1 MTQVHPFTALLAA
14 NTQLRVLDPIA
25 GPLER
30 PAEQLTAAD
39 EVLVFVGGRPC
50 YRPVAQISPSTPPD
64 RAVMLSAGSLS
75 PGIPSRDLAIAS
87 RQVITI
93 AFPAGTPPVPAD
105 ELLPAQEIEPS
116 SHWIELTV
124 QDAEGIV
131 AEGMLQRTGALAAEI
146 VPEPPP
152 PAEEPTPEPVSE
164 PAPAPTPQ
172 TEAPPLRAHAGSR
185 ELSPH
190 SAEVD
195 GILSTWCFTVP
206 PRTTTIRLSS
216 ASVQPDGDPRHL
228 GVAIVRLAMGDV
240 SIPLDSPALVRG
252 FHRAEANDELT
263 WRWTDGEAL
272 MILPPRPHEQVL
284 LVVVTSWH
292 KMLAKG

>member
-93 AFPAGTPPVPAD
+93 AFPAGTPPVPIAD
-105 ELLPAQEIEPS
+105 TGPGCRWIAGPVSGAKAVVVIAHWRVNAAISGGGHIGLLPCTS
-116 SHWIELTV
+116 
-124 QDAEGIV
+124 
-131 AEGMLQRTGALAAEI
+131 
-146 VPEPPP
+146 
-152 PAEEPTPEPVSE
+152 VSC
-164 PAPAPTPQ
+164 
-172 TEAPPLRAHAGSR
+172 LC
-185 ELSPH
+185 L
-190 SAEVD
+190 
-195 GILSTWCFTVP
+195 W
-206 PRTTTIRLSS
+206 
-216 ASVQPDGDPRHL
+216 
-228 GVAIVRLAMGDV
+228 
-240 SIPLDSPALVRG
+240 
-252 FHRAEANDELT
+252 
-263 WRWTDGEAL
+263 
-272 MILPPRPHEQVL
+272 
-284 LVVVTSWH
+284 
-292 KMLAKG
+292 